1 MTKKKK
7 NTSVQAPL
15 QLLTRDKI
23 RTYVILSGCT
33 CIEVVDEG
41 VEAVAAS
48 LEAIGCD
55 VLTVVEKCLEVILRR
70 AGTAL
75 GVGVVG

>member
-1 MTKKKK
+1 
-7 NTSVQAPL
+7 
-15 QLLTRDKI
+15 
-23 RTYVILSGCT
+23 VILSGCT

-55 VLTVVEKCLEVILRR
+55 VLTVVEKCFELIRR
-70 AGTAL
+70 GTAL
-75 GVGVVG
+75 GAGVVG

>member
-1 MTKKKK
+1 M
-7 NTSVQAPL
+7 
-15 QLLTRDKI
+15 
-23 RTYVILSGCT
+23 ILSGCT